1 MPADFGIPH
10 LFAYLIATIHAL
22 GVLAAIHA
30 VLTVRTAQ
38 GALAWG
44 LSLFFMPYLTLL
56 PYLVFGRS
64 RFDAYVKARRQA
76 DKEMHHAMG
85 EQDWRPWVEE
95 AKAAHLSPAYDR
107 LRALPRL
114 SHLPGLIGNRV
125 ELLIDG
131 EATFAAIFAALASAQ
146 QVILL
151 QFFIIRDDRLGRRLQ
166 DVLLER
172 AAAGVQVHV
181 LYDGVGSHS
190 LSAAFIDR
198 LRRGGVQIHAFPTR
212 SGLFNRFQLNFRN
225 HRKIVVVDGE
235 IGFLGGLNVGIE
247 YLGQKPPLAPW
258 RDTHVEVRGPVVA
271 SLQEAFAE
279 DWYWACQ
286 KLPPLLM
293 PSKQDDPGLLCQV
306 IASGPADPQETCS
319 LLFVEAIHAARERV
333 WLSSPYFVP
342 DEALFAALRLAVMR
356 GVDVRLLLP
365 SRPDHRIVYAAS
377 SLYAFE
383 ALRAGVRI
391 FRYQPGFLHQ
401 KALLIDHDV
410 SMLGSANLDNRSF
423 RLNFEAS
430 LLTFDEGFNAQVANM
445 LEEDFS
451 RSRELV
457 NADRRNL
464 HRLQQLGMRVA
475 RLISPIL

>member
-1 MPADFGIPH
+1 MPVDFAIPH
-10 LFAYLIATIHAL
+10 LLGYLIAAIHAF

-38 GALAWG
+38 GALAWA

-56 PYLVFGRS
+56 PYLIFGRS
-64 RFDAYVKARRQA
+64 RFDAYVRARREA
-76 DKEMHHAMG
+76 DKAMHLAMAA
-85 EQDWRPWVEE
+85 QDWRPWVEQ
-95 AKAAHLSPAYDR
+95 AKAASLSPAYER

-114 SHLPGLIGNRV
+114 SHLPGLTGNRAR
-125 ELLIDG
+125 LLING
-131 EATFAAIFAALASAQ
+131 EATFAAMFEALASARR
-146 QVILL
+146 VILL
-151 QFFIIRDDRLGRRLQ
+151 QFFIIRDDELGRRLHQ
-166 DVLLER
+166 LLLER
-172 AAAGVQVHV
+172 AAAGVKVHV
-181 LYDGVGSHS
+181 LYDGVGSHALPRTYIDS
-190 LSAAFIDR
+190 LR
-198 LRRGGVQIHAFPTR
+198 QGGVQIHAFPTR
-212 SGLFNRFQLNFRN
+212 AGVLNRFQLNFRN

-235 IGFLGGLNVGIE
+235 VGFLGGLNVGIE

-279 DWYWACQ
+279 DWYWACRQ
-286 KLPPLLM
+286 LPPMLM
-293 PSKQDDPGLLCQV
+293 PSKQDEPGLLCQI

-319 LLFVEAIHAARERV
+319 LMFVEAIHAARERV

-365 SRPDHRIVYAAS
+365 ARPDHHVVYAAS

-383 ALRAGVRI
+383 ALRAGVRV

-401 KALLIDHDV
+401 KALLIDHDACV
-410 SMLGSANLDNRSF
+410 LGSANLDNRSF
-423 RLNFEAS
+423 RLNFEVS
-430 LLTFDEGFNAQVANM
+430 LLTFDPGFNAEVAAM

-451 RSRELV
+451 QARELV
-457 NADRRNL
+457 NEDQRNL
-464 HRLQQLGMRVA
+464 RRLQQLGMRVA
-475 RLISPIL
+475 RLISPVL

>member
-1 MPADFGIPH
+1 M
-10 LFAYLIATIHAL
+10 
-22 GVLAAIHA
+22 
-30 VLTVRTAQ
+30 
-38 GALAWG
+38 
-44 LSLFFMPYLTLL
+44 
-56 PYLVFGRS
+56 
-64 RFDAYVKARRQA
+64 
-76 DKEMHHAMG
+76 
-85 EQDWRPWVEE
+85 
-95 AKAAHLSPAYDR
+95 
-107 LRALPRL
+107 
-114 SHLPGLIGNRV
+114 
-125 ELLIDG
+125 
-131 EATFAAIFAALASAQ
+131 
-146 QVILL
+146 
-151 QFFIIRDDRLGRRLQ
+151 
-166 DVLLER
+166 
-172 AAAGVQVHV
+172 
-181 LYDGVGSHS
+181 
-190 LSAAFIDR
+190 
-198 LRRGGVQIHAFPTR
+198 
-212 SGLFNRFQLNFRN
+212 
-225 HRKIVVVDGE
+225 
-235 IGFLGGLNVGIE
+235 
-247 YLGQKPPLAPW
+247 
-258 RDTHVEVRGPVVA
+258 VA

-319 LLFVEAIHAARERV
+319 LLFVEAIHSARERV

-383 ALRAGVRI
+383 ALCAGVRI

-423 RLNFEAS
+423 RLNFEVS
-430 LLTFDEGFNAQVANM
+430 LLTFDEGFNAQVANI

-457 NADRRNL
+457 NADRHNL